1 MDVKDLFLK
10 DYIGKKVKISGW
22 VKNHRKQKEFGFI
35 DFSDGTTQKHLQVV
49 YDNTLDNFDEIQKI
63 SVGSAIEVEGEIRK
77 SPAKGQDFEIG
88 LESIT
93 LLGDCPEDYPVQ
105 PKRHS
110 DEFLREQ
117 AYLRARTNK
126 YGAIFRIR
134 SVAAFAIH
142 KYFQENGYVYFNAPE
157 LTASDCEGA
166 GEMFRVTTQDLD
178 SIAKSKKYNP
188 SKELFGKPVG
198 LTVSGQLEA
207 ETWAMAYKKTY
218 TFGPTFRAE
227 NSNTKFHANEFWM
240 IEPEVAF
247 CDLNGIMDIEEDCLK
262 YIIKYV
268 LDNCP
273 DEINLLDKFVSK
285 GLKEK
290 LENVINSKFVRITH
304 KEVIDILKD
313 AENSGHKWEFK
324 PEYGEDIAKEHE
336 TYITEYFKKPVF
348 ITDWPK
354 DIKAFYMKLNKDGKT
369 VAAAD
374 LELPGIGELMGG
386 SQREE
391 DYEKL
396 SKRMDELHMDKAPY
410 YWYLNLRKYGGC
422 VHSGFGIGFERLL
435 LYITGADNIR
445 DVIPYPRTPGNCEF

>member
-142 KYFQENGYVYFNAPE
+142 KYFQENGYV
-157 LTASDCEGA
+157 
-166 GEMFRVTTQDLD
+166 
-178 SIAKSKKYNP
+178 
-188 SKELFGKPVG
+188 
-198 LTVSGQLEA
+198 
-207 ETWAMAYKKTY
+207 
-218 TFGPTFRAE
+218 
-227 NSNTKFHANEFWM
+227 
-240 IEPEVAF
+240 
-247 CDLNGIMDIEEDCLK
+247 
-262 YIIKYV
+262 
-268 LDNCP
+268 
-273 DEINLLDKFVSK
+273 
-285 GLKEK
+285 
-290 LENVINSKFVRITH
+290 
-304 KEVIDILKD
+304 
-313 AENSGHKWEFK
+313 
-324 PEYGEDIAKEHE
+324 
-336 TYITEYFKKPVF
+336 
-348 ITDWPK
+348 
-354 DIKAFYMKLNKDGKT
+354 
-369 VAAAD
+369 
-374 LELPGIGELMGG
+374 
-386 SQREE
+386 
-391 DYEKL
+391 
-396 SKRMDELHMDKAPY
+396 
-410 YWYLNLRKYGGC
+410 
-422 VHSGFGIGFERLL
+422 
-435 LYITGADNIR
+435 
-445 DVIPYPRTPGNCEF
+445 